1 MKFLMQGIEIDTS
14 KVKYKPALENVLLM
28 VAKSYYPDIKLS
40 KAEYEYDEKNNSVIL
55 TFYRDTKYHLLGDI
69 KDVDAKLI
77 TGLPEDV
84 FYPTPGKNYFFLLG
98 YADGYYIDIKEIK
111 DEFMS
116 CQAIEDVKDV
126 SFSTSDSYL
135 KIMIYGK

>member
-1 MKFLMQGIEIDTS
+1 MKFLMQGIEIDTT
-14 KVKYKPALENVLLM
+14 KVKYKPALEDVLLM
-28 VAKSYYPDIKLS
+28 VTKTYYPDIKLS
-40 KAEYEYDEKNNSVIL
+40 KVVYDFDDKNNSVIL
-55 TFYRDTKYHLLGDI
+55 TFYRETKYHLLGDI

-98 YADGYYIDIKEIK
+98 YADGYYIDQKEIK

-116 CQAIEDVKDV
+116 CQAIEDVKE
-126 SFSTSDSYL
+126 SSCSTSDSDW
-135 KIMIYGK
+135 KIRIYGK

>member
-14 KVKYKPALENVLLM
+14 KVKCKSALEDLLLM
-28 VAKSYYPDIKLS
+28 VTKIYYPDIKLS
-40 KAEYEYDEKNNSVIL
+40 KIEYDFDEKNNLVIL
-55 TFYRDTKYHLLGDI
+55 TFYRDTKYYLLGDI

-116 CQAIEDVKDV
+116 CQAIDDIRDVN
-126 SFSTSDSYL
+126 FSTSDSYL